1 MEESSSVSDSDS
13 DSDSVSYSKSSMLT
27 SSMRFRARNSPSL
40 LTFIRTP
47 PAICDFWPYFR
58 KLQRSYKHTLNYKS
72 NSFTFQTCKMIGLV
86 GFIKSTTLNCRF
98 DPAFKFFYTMCVCKI
113 SGAYENTAKNH
124 ILLEESV

>member
-47 PAICDFWPYFR
+47 PAICDFWPYFQ
-58 KLQRSYKHTLNYKS
+58 KLQRSYKHTFVRNTMSDFSK
-72 NSFTFQTCKMIGLV
+72 SFTRNMNLEEPHLNAIGVKIQTLLFPVFIGIIQKPHCLY
-86 GFIKSTTLNCRF
+86 IT
-98 DPAFKFFYTMCVCKI
+98 KI
-113 SGAYENTAKNH
+113 CINH
-124 ILLEESV
+124 IRSY